1 MGSMVQILIICTGN
15 TCRSPMAEAIL
26 RSLLPKEVAGVT
38 RVISAGTGAADGI
51 PASPL
56 AVQICAECGID
67 VSGHRSA
74 RLTPAMIRASD
85 LVLGMEPHHLEYA
98 RGLAPEAKDRI
109 HLITEKGATVGVG
122 AASDGVIDPM
132 GGSADQYRD
141 TFNRIRSHLLGW
153 IPVIREL
160 VERREGVRR
169 SSES

>member
-1 MGSMVQILIICTGN
+1 MVQILIICTGN

-26 RSLLPKEVAGVT
+26 RSLLPKEMAGVT

-56 AVQICAECGID
+56 AVQVCADAKIGLLA
-67 VSGHRSA
+67 HRSA

-85 LVLGMEPHHLEYA
+85 LILGMEPSHIDHA
-98 RGLAPEAKDRI
+98 RGLAPDAADRI
-109 HLITEKGATVGVG
+109 HLITEKGAAVGVG
-122 AASDGVIDPM
+122 APSDGVVDPM
-132 GGSADQYRD
+132 GGTADQYRD

-153 IPVIREL
+153 MPVIREI

-169 SSES
+169 STES

>member
-1 MGSMVQILIICTGN
+1 
-15 TCRSPMAEAIL
+15 MAEGIL
-26 RSLLPKEVAGVT
+26 RSLLPKEMAGVT
-38 RVISAGTGAADGI
+38 RVISAGTGAAEGI

-56 AVQICAECGID
+56 AVQICSDSGID

-74 RLTPAMIRASD
+74 RLTPSLIRASD
-85 LVLGMEPHHLEYA
+85 LVLGMEPHHVEHA
-98 RGLAPEAKDRI
+98 GGLAPDAAARI
-109 HLITEKGATVGVG
+109 HLITEKGAAVGVG
-122 AASDGVIDPM
+122 ALSDGVVDPM